1 MRTAKMLSL
10 VDNYFEEVLSTIALM
25 LVAGSVFLQ
34 VIMRFVFDSAT
45 TWAEE
50 LAVYGMIFAIYL
62 GASMAVRER
71 SHIRITM
78 VVQRLPRSLQL
89 ACIALAD
96 FLWFSFVIFLIV
108 QTLEYTKLLFEVTYI
123 TPGFGIEQRWIQMFL
138 PMMLGLMAFRILQV
152 YWRWAK
158 TGWKGLPL

>member
-1 MRTAKMLSL
+1 MIKILSL
-10 VDNYFEEVLSTIALM
+10 VDNFFEEVLSTVALS

-78 VVQRLPRSLQL
+78 VVQMLPRRLKV
-89 ACIALAD
+89 ACITFAD

-108 QTLEYTKLLFEVTYI
+108 QTLEYCKLLFEVTYI
-123 TPGFGIEQRWIQMFL
+123 TPGFGIEQRWIQIFL
-138 PMMLGLMAFRILQV
+138 PMMLALMAFRIIQV

>member
-1 MRTAKMLSL
+1 MRTTKVLSL
-10 VDNYFEEVLSTIALM
+10 LDNYFEEVLSTVALS

-34 VIMRFVFDSAT
+34 VIMRFGFDSAT

-78 VVQRLPRSLQL
+78 VVQMLPRHLQVVS
-89 ACIALAD
+89 IVLAD

-108 QTLEYTKLLFEVTYI
+108 QTLEYSKLLSECHI
-123 TPGFGIEQRWIQMFL
+123 
-138 PMMLGLMAFRILQV
+138 
-152 YWRWAK
+152 
-158 TGWKGLPL
+158 